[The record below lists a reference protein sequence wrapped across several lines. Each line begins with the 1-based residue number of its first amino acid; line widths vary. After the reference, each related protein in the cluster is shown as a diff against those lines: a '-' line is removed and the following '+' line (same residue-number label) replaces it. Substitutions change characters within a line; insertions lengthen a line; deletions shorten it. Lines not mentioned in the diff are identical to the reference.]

1 MERILERSVESFIET
16 EFDMIITKELLDE
29 LSAQAEANHRL
40 RQAMNLRNSSEDLSQ
55 RMFNALEP
63 GTVMSFID
71 IKVLQ

>member
-29 LSAQAEANHRL
+29 LSAQAEANPRL